1 MRRAGHV
8 LATPL
13 FLAVVMVETTDIAF
27 AADSIPA
34 VLAVTR
40 DPFIVYASNVLAIL
54 GLRALYFVLAGAITK
69 FYYLR
74 TGLSVVL
81 IFVGAKM
88 LATPFYKIPVTVSL
102 LVILSVVA
110 AAIGASLRRRG
121 SGKRSEAAVCAV
133 IRSQKGRAL
142 EACRLR

>member
-13 FLAVVMVETTDIAF
+13 LLAVVMVETTDIAF
-27 AADSIPA
+27 AVDSIPA
-34 VLAVTR
+34 VLAVTQ

-54 GLRALYFVLAGAITK
+54 GLRALYFVLAGAIAK

-88 LATPFYKIPVTVSL
+88 LATPFYKLPVTVSL

-110 AAIGASLRRRG
+110 AAIAASL
-121 SGKRSEAAVCAV
+121 KRQEAAVRGLKPQFA
-133 IRSQKGRAL
+133 RSVGIIKGGLSKHAG
-142 EACRLR
+142 